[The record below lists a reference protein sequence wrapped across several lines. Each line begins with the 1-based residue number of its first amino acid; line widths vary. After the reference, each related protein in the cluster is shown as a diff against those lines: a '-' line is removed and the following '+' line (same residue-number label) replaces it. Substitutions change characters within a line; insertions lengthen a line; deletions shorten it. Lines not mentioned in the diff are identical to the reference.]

1 MKKNQSPKE
10 VGIYLKQLGKVYLN
24 PKKHLLI
31 DVNDKLAKKEN
42 SKQNTQ
48 RKLLEKWEMHR
59 MEQLL
64 SKYPILGVFSS
75 VGGSMFPLIE
85 TLSPVVQFIGMIVGV
100 FIGIFTLAIK
110 YKEYKNLK

>member
-1 MKKNQSPKE
+1 MEDTSNDGTCEKPKE
-10 VGIYLKQLGKVYLN
+10 SEEV
-24 PKKHLLI
+24 
-31 DVNDKLAKKEN
+31 DK
-42 SKQNTQ
+42 
-48 RKLLEKWEMHR
+48 MHR
-59 MEQLL
+59 MEQML

>member
-1 MKKNQSPKE
+1 M
-10 VGIYLKQLGKVYLN
+10 L
-24 PKKHLLI
+24 
-31 DVNDKLAKKEN
+31 
-42 SKQNTQ
+42 
-48 RKLLEKWEMHR
+48 R
-59 MEQLL
+59 MEQML